1 MKNYTILLVS
11 LFALIAQTSWSADFA
26 ITPPDSTSNIVDR
39 TAAAYLIDEGR
50 TFYNQGKV
58 KNALTKFREAAIKD
72 PYSWRASFWIG
83 ECHYRLGNFGYAVRY
98 GNDAITIGR
107 DKVDNEVYFNVA
119 LAYHQMAKL
128 DSALMNYDV
137 AIAKM
142 PKGRQKELS
151 IPAQRDKCLFAT
163 EAMKSEPNFSRDGIK
178 GYINGG
184 FDEYGVVLADNGN
197 TLYFTSRRNN
207 TTGGGMNPDDQLYFE
222 DIYRA
227 TKDPGTGEWDDVTN
241 DLGRLNSDGFEA
253 LNYLSPDGLWGIL
266 TLNNTATEEG
276 KKATRGSDICEI
288 KKNTKGVFNK
298 PKAIS
303 NKTINTSFFE
313 GAATLTADGNTMYF
327 VTDRKGAKSSTDI
340 YMVQRNG
347 KSWGEAEPLPFH
359 INTTGRETTPYISPD
374 GRYLFFS
381 SDGHEGMG
389 GLDIYVVENKGGEW
403 GTPVNLGY
411 GINTVNN
418 DTHFVHDETSK
429 MGYISGSGNGIF
441 YSFLIM
447 DHSSSDGRSSQNKS
461 LCRKPLR
468 IA

>member
-1 MKNYTILLVS
+1 MKNYTIILVS
-11 LFALIAQTSWSADFA
+11 LFALITNASWSADFGV
-26 ITPPDSTSNIVDR
+26 TPPDSTSNIVDR

-72 PYSWRASFWIG
+72 PYSWKAAFWIG
-83 ECHYRLGNFGYAVRY
+83 KCHFRMGNYGYAVRY
-98 GNDAITIGR
+98 GYDAIKIGG
-107 DKVDNEVYFNVA
+107 DKVDNEAYFNLA
-119 LAYHQMAKL
+119 SAYHQMAKL
-128 DSALMNYDV
+128 DSALMNYEL
-137 AIAKM
+137 AMEKM
-142 PKGRQKELS
+142 ANGRKKELKV
-151 IPAQRDKCLFAT
+151 AQSMEKCIYAK
-163 EAMKSEPNFSRDGIK
+163 EQMKSEPLYTREGIK
-178 GYINGG
+178 GYVNGG
-184 FDEYGVVLADNGN
+184 FDEYGVVIADSGN
-197 TLYFTSRRNN
+197 TLYFTARRNN
-207 TTGGGMNPDDQLYFE
+207 TTGGGMNPDDQQYFE

-241 DLGRLNSDGFEA
+241 ELGKLNSDGFEA
-253 LNYLSPDGLWGIL
+253 MNYLSPDGLWGIV

-276 KKATRGSDICEI
+276 KKATRGSDLCEI

-298 PKAIS
+298 PKPIS

-313 GAATLTADGNTMYF
+313 GAATVTADGNTMYF

-340 YMVQRNG
+340 YVVQKNG

-359 INTTGRETTPYISPD
+359 INTEGRETTPYISPD

-381 SDGHEGMG
+381 SDGHAGMG

-418 DTHFVHDETSK
+418 DTHFVYDEQSK
-429 MGYISGSGNGIF
+429 MGYVSGAQIIEKKSSLDIF
-441 YSFLIM
+441 QM
-447 DHSSSDGRSSQNKS
+447 DLSNFKIPEPPKEDQK
-461 LCRKPLR
+461 KTEK
-468 IA
+468 